1 MATIELTALLNAL
14 GPATAPDVDDVIPV
28 VEDGTLKAATT
39 SQLDVEV
46 FTTGMAAASTAQ
58 AKAGTSNVVAMTPAS
73 AAAAQP
79 FVVVHPSGDTTGATD
94 RAAINAALAAS
105 TVVRLAAGTFYVNA
119 TVTLATGRHLQG
131 AGRDHTTIYLASSA
145 NPTAIIDYASG
156 GLANVTVSD
165 LTVDGNKAGNTSGI
179 GVRFPVFTDSTL
191 ERVRIENTADI
202 GFHSYQGAD
211 VEVRDCVLTGI
222 GSANTEDGSNA
233 GILVQETDGAKIIG
247 NRVAGC
253 TDTGILAPTVGHTV
267 ISDNVVDDCYF
278 IGIGLGGGHTAT
290 DGNYTITG
298 NTLRNVDGNPID
310 TGDACNVTVTGN
322 SLSDSATGSSNVTAG
337 ICVDISAAAAGILN
351 VTIAN
356 NTLQNISKVGIQI
369 VGHQT
374 SGHSQF
380 TIANNTMTGLGQH
393 GIQLSAMDYG
403 TVVGNTIRNCGNGF
417 AFVHLDQG
425 TGAHGCSHNTI
436 VGNTFDDPDTNSY
449 AIHSTHATNDYN
461 TIANNDMSN
470 CWAKAVG
477 TFGSNTGEAIVGV
490 ALSDETTTITNT
502 GNPKATI
509 RAPYAFAL
517 LSVRA
522 TLSTVSSSGV
532 VTVDVN
538 DGGTT
543 MLSTKLTV
551 DASEKTSTTAATPAV
566 LSDTTIANDA
576 ELTFDIDTAGTGAKG
591 LKVWLYGFRT

>member
-1 MATIELTALLNAL
+1 MASIELTALLSAL
-14 GPATAPDVDDVIPV
+14 APAAAPDVDDVIPV

-46 FTTGMAAASTAQ
+46 FTTGMPAASTAQ
-58 AKAGTSNVVAMTPAS
+58 AKAGTSTVVAMTPS
-73 AAAAQP
+73 SSAAAQP

-94 RAAINAALAAS
+94 VAAINAALTAA

-156 GLANVTVSD
+156 GLSNVTVSD

-179 GVRFPVFTDSTL
+179 GVRFPVFTDSVL
-191 ERVRIENTADI
+191 ERVRIKNTAGI

-211 VEVRDCVLTGI
+211 VEVRDCVFTGI
-222 GSANTEDGSNA
+222 GSANTTDGSHA
-233 GILVQETDGAKIIG
+233 GILAQETAGAKIVG
-247 NRVAGC
+247 NRVDGC
-253 TDTGILAPTVGHTV
+253 TDTAILAVTTGNTVVNG
-267 ISDNVVDDCYF
+267 NQVDDCYF

-290 DGNYTITG
+290 DGNFTIKG
-298 NTLRNVDGNPID
+298 NTIRNADGNGID
-310 TGDACNVTVTGN
+310 TGDARNFTVEGN
-322 SLSDSATGSSNVTAG
+322 SISDCATGATNVTAG
-337 ICVDISAAAAGILN
+337 ICVDASAATAGVLN
-351 VTIAN
+351 VTIN
-356 NTLQNISKVGIQI
+356 GNTLQNISKVGIQV

-374 SGHSQF
+374 TGHKTF
-380 TIANNTMTGLGQH
+380 TITGNTMDGIAQH

-403 TVVGNTIRNCGNGF
+403 AVVGNTIRDCGNGF

-436 VGNTFDDPDTNSY
+436 GLNTFDDPDTNSY
-449 AIHSTHATNDYN
+449 GIHSTHATNDYN

-477 TFGSNTGEAIVGV
+477 TFGPNTGEAVVGV
-490 ALSDETTTITNT
+490 ALSDETTTITT
-502 GNPKATI
+502 GTAKATI

-538 DGGTT
+538 DGGAT

-551 DASEKTSTTAATPAV
+551 DANEKTSTTAATPAV
-566 LSDTTIANDA
+566 LSDTTVANDA

-591 LKVWLYGFRT
+591 LKVWLYGIRV